1 MWQKTVH
8 VTITRNSVSPDIG
21 LTGVDRKALLDK
33 NVRVA
38 GAGCALYPLPHN
50 SEIWQ
55 AQEEIDRVLGE
66 ADKPDMA
73 GYMEL
78 KYLMRCINESMR
90 LYPHP
95 PVLLRRAEIADT
107 LPGDHLHLSHSYLPL
122 LFHRFRKLF

>member
-1 MWQKTVH
+1 M
-8 VTITRNSVSPDIG
+8 
-21 LTGVDRKALLDK
+21 
-33 NVRVA
+33 
-38 GAGCALYPLPHN
+38 
-50 SEIWQ
+50 WQ

-107 LPGDHLHLSHSYLPL
+107 LPGDNLPMSHFYLPL
-122 LFHRFRKLF
+122 MFHEKNR